1 MRASLTFVALCYNFL
16 MREFNTFGPVDPT
29 IHYHV
34 NRTTVKADLQQRIE
48 NGRYMTFTAARQMG
62 KTTLFREVIAE
73 LENSGD
79 YFGILLDF
87 QRLNG
92 LQVRDFYEE
101 LGKGLEKWRA
111 ENQPTAPEVGKM
123 RHQIHFVEWLQVV
136 ARRLS
141 KKCLLIIDEF
151 DAVSTRIIKPIL
163 AQFRAVYLARKQGK
177 MLGND
182 LHSVILVG
190 VRNLPSLLEGTQSPF
205 NIADQFT
212 VPYFSPA
219 EVTDLLLQ
227 HTLET
232 GQTFAPEVINT
243 IINQS
248 EGQPFLV
255 NRLAQMLTRELVP
268 QPTQPILPQHINLAL
283 ARLVNEN
290 NAHFAS
296 ITSKA
301 IPHRQVL
308 LPMLFYNRMQT
319 NLREPVTAELLMFGV
334 LRTVENESGLWVARI
349 ANPIYRKVLILT
361 FAPPM
366 IETPDLRPVRY
377 QQLVNGFLHFDEL
390 LDQFKGFMTEH
401 GVRLLKSDKT
411 NRPLEISGQYLLLSY
426 LSAIFTG
433 LEGYV
438 AIESVNSAGEMDIV
452 AFYRGQRFIIESKI
466 WYGEARFAQGKEQLV
481 RYLQAAGL
489 SKGYMVIFDEALHQN
504 PLLTTDGEVF
514 EVNAGDKTL
523 RVYLIGISV

>member
-1 MRASLTFVALCYNFL
+1 

-34 NRTTVKADLQQRIE
+34 NRIEVKADLRQRIE
-48 NGRYMTFTAARQMG
+48 NGRYMTFTAARQTG

-73 LENSGD
+73 LELNGE

-87 QRLNG
+87 QALSDLPEG
-92 LQVRDFYEE
+92 YFYEE
-101 LGKGLEKWRA
+101 LGKLLERKRKLS
-111 ENQPTAPEVGKM
+111 QPDVPAISEL
-123 RHQIHFVEWLQVV
+123 RHQADFVQWLRTTAQT
-136 ARRLS
+136 LG

-151 DAVSTRIIKPIL
+151 DAVSTKIIKPIL
-163 AQFRAVYLARKQGK
+163 AQLRSVYLERQQGEE
-177 MLGND
+177 LDGD

-212 VPYFSPA
+212 VPYFSPD

-227 HTLET
+227 HTAET
-232 GQTFAPEVINT
+232 GQTFAPEVITT

-268 QPTQPILPQHINLAL
+268 QPTQPILPQHISLAL

-301 IPHRQVL
+301 IPYRQVL

-319 NLREPVTAELLMFGV
+319 NLREPITAELLMFGV
-334 LRTVENESGLWVARI
+334 LRTVENEAGLWIARI

-366 IETPDLRPVRY
+366 VETPDLRPVRY
-377 QQLVNGFLHFDEL
+377 QQLVNGYLHFDEL

-401 GVRLLKSDKT
+401 GVRLLRSDKT

-433 LEGYV
+433 IEGYV

-466 WYGEARFAQGKEQLV
+466 WYGEARYTQGKEQLV

-514 EVNAGDKTL
+514 EVGAGDKTL